1 MLFRVRGGRCQV
13 HIHVALIHER
23 RSRIDE
29 RRVRR
34 EGVGAIVLPELH
46 RLIVIDLVQG
56 FKPEVTHREGLLHD
70 RRVDGSVLDSVQR
83 IGIHVPRHH
92 LAAGVAGALDGVGHH
107 LARNRIQAD
116 KGIDLLCAGQSQQL
130 LGAVECSA
138 GVTLDVDHVDD
149 ADAGPGGK
157 DVLETLQTS
166 RRRDTPVLTTKGVQK
181 IRQDALREIFS
192 SLKKTPM
199 GSHETPHTGAGVERL
214 SETKKWIFGDMPTNI
229 DLTSTMTNAFK
240 RDGIENFNL
249 IEDDL
254 EVYDTENL
262 STCATVL
269 MLDISH
275 SMILYGED
283 RITPAKQVGLALS
296 ELIMT
301 KFPRDY
307 IALVVFG
314 DDAKLM
320 SINELPFLNVGPY
333 HTNTRAGLQ
342 LARNLL
348 RRCGNVN
355 KQIFMIT
362 DGKPS
367 AMFDDAGRLYKNS
380 FGLDPRIVNKTL
392 DEAVACRREK
402 ITISTFMVARDP
414 YLINFVEELTK
425 ANHGRAYYSSINN
438 LGQFIF
444 VDYIRNRR
452 KRFSS

>member
-1 MLFRVRGGRCQV
+1 MRFLYTKWTPQSQTDEQRLQSLMQLFS
-13 HIHVALIHER
+13 HL
-23 RSRIDE
+23 
-29 RRVRR
+29 
-34 EGVGAIVLPELH
+34 
-46 RLIVIDLVQG
+46 LVQTSG
-56 FKPEVTHREGLLHD
+56 DVEEAMEWLRQLAEEYGIFDENLSMEDLIAKLKEMGIIEEV
-70 RRVDGSVLDSVQR
+70 
-83 IGIHVPRHH
+83 
-92 LAAGVAGALDGVGHH
+92 
-107 LARNRIQAD
+107 NN
-116 KGIDLLCAGQSQQL
+116 
-130 LGAVECSA
+130 
-138 GVTLDVDHVDD
+138 
-149 ADAGPGGK
+149 
-157 DVLETLQTS
+157 
-166 RRRDTPVLTTKGVQK
+166 TPMLTTKGVQK
-181 IRQDALREIFS
+181 IRQDALKEIFS

-214 SETKKWIFGDMPTNI
+214 SETKKWVFGDMPTNI

-249 IEDDL
+249 TEDDL

-314 DDAKLM
+314 DDAKLV

-380 FGLDPRIVNKTL
+380 FGLDPKIVNKTL

-425 ANHGRAYYSSINN
+425 ANHGRAYYSSLNN

>member
-1 MLFRVRGGRCQV
+1 MRFLYTKWTPQSQTDEQRLQSLMQLFS
-13 HIHVALIHER
+13 HL
-23 RSRIDE
+23 
-29 RRVRR
+29 
-34 EGVGAIVLPELH
+34 
-46 RLIVIDLVQG
+46 LVQTSG
-56 FKPEVTHREGLLHD
+56 DVEEAMEWLRQLAEEYGIFDENLSMEDLIAKLKEMGIIEEVD
-70 RRVDGSVLDSVQR
+70 
-83 IGIHVPRHH
+83 
-92 LAAGVAGALDGVGHH
+92 
-107 LARNRIQAD
+107 N
-116 KGIDLLCAGQSQQL
+116 
-130 LGAVECSA
+130 
-138 GVTLDVDHVDD
+138 
-149 ADAGPGGK
+149 
-157 DVLETLQTS
+157 
-166 RRRDTPVLTTKGVQK
+166 TPVLTTKGVQK
-181 IRQDALREIFS
+181 IRQDALKEIFS

-214 SETKKWIFGDMPTNI
+214 SETKKWVFGDMPTNI

-249 IEDDL
+249 TEDDL

-314 DDAKLM
+314 DDAKLV

-380 FGLDPRIVNKTL
+380 FGLDPKIVNKTL

-425 ANHGRAYYSSINN
+425 ANHGRAYYSSLNN

>member
-1 MLFRVRGGRCQV
+1 MRFLYTKWTPQSQTDEQRLQSLMQLFS
-13 HIHVALIHER
+13 HL
-23 RSRIDE
+23 
-29 RRVRR
+29 
-34 EGVGAIVLPELH
+34 
-46 RLIVIDLVQG
+46 LVQTSG
-56 FKPEVTHREGLLHD
+56 DVEEAMEWLRQLAEEYGIFDENLSMEDLIQKLKEMGIIEEV
-70 RRVDGSVLDSVQR
+70 
-83 IGIHVPRHH
+83 
-92 LAAGVAGALDGVGHH
+92 
-107 LARNRIQAD
+107 NN
-116 KGIDLLCAGQSQQL
+116 
-130 LGAVECSA
+130 
-138 GVTLDVDHVDD
+138 
-149 ADAGPGGK
+149 
-157 DVLETLQTS
+157 
-166 RRRDTPVLTTKGVQK
+166 TPVLTTRGVQK
-181 IRQDALREIFS
+181 IRQDALKEIFT

-199 GSHETPHTGAGVERL
+199 GTHETPLTGTGVERL
-214 SETKKWIFGDMPTNI
+214 SETKKWNFGDMPTNI
-229 DLTSTMTNAFK
+229 DLTSTLTNAFK
-240 RDGIENFNL
+240 RSGIDEFNL
-249 IEDDL
+249 TEDDL
-254 EVYDTENL
+254 EVYETENL
-262 STCATVL
+262 SSCATVL

-301 KFPRDY
+301 KYPRDY

-314 DDAKLM
+314 DDAKLV

-342 LARNLL
+342 LAKNLL

-392 DEAVACRREK
+392 DEAVACRRER

-414 YLINFVEELTK
+414 YLINFIEDLTK
-425 ANHGRAYYSSINN
+425 ANHGRAYYSSLNN

>member
-1 MLFRVRGGRCQV
+1 MRFLYTKWTPESQTDEQRLQSLMQLFS
-13 HIHVALIHER
+13 HL
-23 RSRIDE
+23 
-29 RRVRR
+29 
-34 EGVGAIVLPELH
+34 
-46 RLIVIDLVQG
+46 LVQTSG
-56 FKPEVTHREGLLHD
+56 DVEEAMEWLRQLAEEY
-70 RRVDGSVLDSVQR
+70 
-83 IGIHVPRHH
+83 GIF
-92 LAAGVAGALDGVGHH
+92 D
-107 LARNRIQAD
+107 
-116 KGIDLLCAGQSQQL
+116 
-130 LGAVECSA
+130 
-138 GVTLDVDHVDD
+138 
-149 ADAGPGGK
+149 
-157 DVLETLQTS
+157 ETLSMEDLIQKLKEMGIIEEVNN
-166 RRRDTPVLTTKGVQK
+166 TPVLTTKGVQK

-214 SETKKWIFGDMPTNI
+214 SETKKWVFGDMPTNI

-240 RDGIENFNL
+240 RDGIDNFNL

-314 DDAKLM
+314 DDAKLV

-380 FGLDPRIVNKTL
+380 FGLDPKIVNKTL

-425 ANHGRAYYSSINN
+425 ANHGRAYYSSLNN

>member
-1 MLFRVRGGRCQV
+1 MRFLYTKWT
-13 HIHVALIHER
+13 
-23 RSRIDE
+23 
-29 RRVRR
+29 
-34 EGVGAIVLPELH
+34 P
-46 RLIVIDLVQG
+46 
-56 FKPEVTHREGLLHD
+56 
-70 RRVDGSVLDSVQR
+70 
-83 IGIHVPRHH
+83 
-92 LAAGVAGALDGVGHH
+92 
-107 LARNRIQAD
+107 
-116 KGIDLLCAGQSQQL
+116 QSQTDEQRLQNLMQL
-130 LGAVECSA
+130 FSHL
-138 GVTLDVDHVDD
+138 LI
-149 ADAGPGGK
+149 
-157 DVLETLQTS
+157 QTS
-166 RRRDTPVLTTKGVQK
+166 GDVEEAMEWLRQLAEEYGIFDENLSMEDLIAKLKEMGIIEEVNNTPVLTTKGVQK
-181 IRQDALREIFS
+181 IRQDALKEIFS

-214 SETKKWIFGDMPTNI
+214 SETKKWVFGDMPTNI
-229 DLTSTMTNAFK
+229 DLTSTMTNVFK

-249 IEDDL
+249 TEDDL

-314 DDAKLM
+314 DDAKLV

-380 FGLDPRIVNKTL
+380 FGLDPKIVNKTL

-425 ANHGRAYYSSINN
+425 ANHGRAYYSSLNN

-452 KRFSS
+452 KLFSS